1 MYNNHANFVIRA
13 LEERK
18 KEQQD
23 NEEQIREEVL
33 ARRKQEQREA
43 TQRFQKD
50 TVHKKKLKPQVNGT
64 DKGVCSKYTGVKS
77 NLNYLTK
84 PLRE

>member
-1 MYNNHANFVIRA
+1 MCSFCISLAKISRIICSYDNVNFVFRA
-13 LEERK
+13 LEDRK

-33 ARRKQEQREA
+33 ARRKQEQQEA

-50 TVHKKKLKPQVNGT
+50 TVHKKKLKTQVDGT
-64 DKGVCSKYTGVKS
+64 DKGVCC
-77 NLNYLTK
+77 
-84 PLRE
+84 

>member
-1 MYNNHANFVIRA
+1 MFDNVNFVFRA

-23 NEEQIREEVL
+23 NEEQKREEVL
-33 ARRKQEQREA
+33 ARRKQEQQEA

-50 TVHKKKLKPQVNGT
+50 TVHKKKLKTQVNGS
-64 DKGVCSKYTGVKS
+64 DQGMCY
-77 NLNYLTK
+77 
-84 PLRE
+84 

>member
-1 MYNNHANFVIRA
+1 MHNNVNFAFRA

-18 KEQQD
+18 KEQRD

-33 ARRKQEQREA
+33 ARRKQEQQEA

-50 TVHKKKLKPQVNGT
+50 TVHKKNLKTQVNGT
-64 DKGVCSKYTGVKS
+64 DKGMCC
-77 NLNYLTK
+77 
-84 PLRE
+84 

>member
-1 MYNNHANFVIRA
+1 MYDNVNFVFRA
-13 LEERK
+13 LEEKK

-33 ARRKQEQREA
+33 ARRKQEQQEA

-50 TVHKKKLKPQVNGT
+50 TVHKKKVKTQVNET
-64 DKGVCSKYTGVKS
+64 DKGMYCLTAGVK
-77 NLNYLTK
+77 TK
-84 PLRE
+84 HLSE

>member
-1 MYNNHANFVIRA
+1 MRHNNVNFVFRA

-33 ARRKQEQREA
+33 ARRKQEQQEA

-50 TVHKKKLKPQVNGT
+50 TVHKKKLKAHVNGT
-64 DKGVCSKYTGVKS
+64 DKGM
-77 NLNYLTK
+77 
-84 PLRE
+84 